1 MSASTRHESSVRGTR
16 HKIVTPHQLAI
27 TGIGSLLT
35 FAWYAS
41 PDFFTEKKPR
51 AWVRLGIIP
60 ALTALTALVARD
72 TVTAVRDDIASESPD
87 QEAWEMTSDNVKF
100 DPKNLDWRVLMLLG
114 AFGTVLLGCSIWFE
128 FWLFR
133 WESVRLCVVNQIA
146 RCKRTDSQRRFEK
159 PLPRNLKQLP
169 ELPQAR
175 TEISD
180 PSGQWC
186 RFFLLPAP

>member
-1 MSASTRHESSVRGTR
+1 MSASTRHQSSGRGSR
-16 HKIVTPHQLAI
+16 GQIVTPRQLAI

-41 PDFFTEKKPR
+41 PDLFTEKKPR
-51 AWVRLGIIP
+51 ALVRLCIIP

-114 AFGTVLLGCSIWFE
+114 AFGTVLLGCSIWLE

-133 WESVRLCVVNQIA
+133 RGERRRLSGVKLA
-146 RCKRTDSQRRFEK
+146 HTR
-159 PLPRNLKQLP
+159 
-169 ELPQAR
+169 QAIP
-175 TEISD
+175 IS
-180 PSGQWC
+180 
-186 RFFLLPAP
+186 LLFAAGYLVDDAQTN

>member
-1 MSASTRHESSVRGTR
+1 MSTSAKHESSKRGAR
-16 HKIVTPHQLAI
+16 AKIVTPHQLAI

-41 PDFFTEKKPR
+41 PDLFTEKKPR
-51 AWVRLGIIP
+51 ALVRLGIIP

-72 TVTAVRDDIASESPD
+72 TITAVREDIASESPD

-114 AFGTVLLGCSIWFE
+114 AFTTVVLGFSIWLE

-133 WESVRLCVVNQIA
+133 RGERRRLSGVKLAHTRQAIPIA
-146 RCKRTDSQRRFEK
+146 
-159 PLPRNLKQLP
+159 
-169 ELPQAR
+169 
-175 TEISD
+175 
-180 PSGQWC
+180 
-186 RFFLLPAP
+186 LLFAAGYLVDDAQTN

>member
-1 MSASTRHESSVRGTR
+1 MSTSAKHESSKRGAR
-16 HKIVTPHQLAI
+16 DKIVTPHQLAI

-41 PDFFTEKKPR
+41 PDLFTEKKPR
-51 AWVRLGIIP
+51 ALVRLGIIP

-72 TVTAVRDDIASESPD
+72 TITAVREDIASESPD

-114 AFGTVLLGCSIWFE
+114 AFTTVVLGFSIWLE

-133 WESVRLCVVNQIA
+133 RGERRRLSGVKLAHTRQAIPIA
-146 RCKRTDSQRRFEK
+146 
-159 PLPRNLKQLP
+159 
-169 ELPQAR
+169 
-175 TEISD
+175 
-180 PSGQWC
+180 
-186 RFFLLPAP
+186 LLFAAGYLVDDAQTN